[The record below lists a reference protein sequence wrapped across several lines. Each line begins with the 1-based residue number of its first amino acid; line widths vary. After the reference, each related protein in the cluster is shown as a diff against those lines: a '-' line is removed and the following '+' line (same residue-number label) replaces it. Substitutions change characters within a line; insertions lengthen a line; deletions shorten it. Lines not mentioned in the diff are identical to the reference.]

1 MRMLVV
7 AATCLRSQN
16 AAGIAGAAG
25 TRRLDIFGILVLS
38 FVTGNFGG
46 ITRDLLIGAVP
57 PAALADGRYLL
68 VSVLAGLISS
78 ERSIMMKSLGG
89 EALLGIARQSAPHY
103 ETGVAL
109 ESPPDRPTIA
119 ESASSRGVDEIRK
132 SPNPAA
138 PGDVTLSN
146 CMSST

>member
-7 AATCLRSQN
+7 AATCLRSSERSGN
-16 AAGIAGAAG
+16 CW
-25 TRRLDIFGILVLS
+25 RCRNSPPRHFRHPRPV
-38 FVTGNFGG
+38 VTGNFGG

-132 SPNPAA
+132 SANPAA